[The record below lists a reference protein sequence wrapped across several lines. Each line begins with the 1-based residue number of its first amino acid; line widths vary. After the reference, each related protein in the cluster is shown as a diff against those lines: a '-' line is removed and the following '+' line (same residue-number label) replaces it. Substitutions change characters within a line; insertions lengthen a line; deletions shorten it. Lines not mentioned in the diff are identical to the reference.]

1 MKITKKVA
9 IIGSRDF
16 KNKELLDTTMK
27 NIQETLTIDKIISG
41 GVKGADTLGVQWANK
56 NNIETLVFNPDFKK
70 YKRAYHFRNRQIVKE
85 ADLIVAFW
93 NGHSTGTK
101 YTVTFAKTLEKEVIV
116 VKY

>member
-1 MKITKKVA
+1 MTITKKVA

-16 KNKELLDTTMK
+16 KNKELLDSTMK
-27 NIQETLTIDKIISG
+27 KLQENIIIEKIISG
-41 GVKGADTLGVQWANK
+41 GAKGADTLGVQWANK

-70 YKRAYHFRNRQIVKE
+70 HKRAYHFRNRQIVKE
-85 ADLIVAFW
+85 SDLIVAFW

>member
-1 MKITKKVA
+1 MKIA

-27 NIQETLTIDKIISG
+27 NIQERTTIDKIISG
-41 GVKGADTLGVQWANK
+41 GAKGADTLGVQWANK
-56 NNIETLVFNPDFKK
+56 NSIETLVFNPDFKK
-70 YKRAYHFRNRQIVKE
+70 HKRAYHFRNRQIVKE

-93 NGHSTGTK
+93 NGYSTGTK
-101 YTVTFAKTLEKEVIV
+101 YTVTFAKTLEKELIV